1 MINIGSYQFNGPFDN
16 TSFLIDAS
24 GVYVILCV
32 TANSTTVVDIGESHA
47 VKNRVENHDRADCW
61 KKHCSGS
68 LRVAVYY
75 TPYLQQAGRKKVE
88 QELRQQYA
96 PVCGDR

>member
-1 MINIGSYQFNGPFDN
+1 MIKIGKYNFDGPFDN
-16 TSFLIDAS
+16 TSFLKDVS
-24 GVYVILCV
+24 GIYVILCV
-32 TANSTTVVDIGESHA
+32 TATSTTVVDIGESHA
-47 VKNRVENHDRADCW
+47 VKTRVENHDRADCW
-61 KKHCSGS
+61 KKHCSGR

-75 TPYLQQAGRKKVE
+75 TPHLQQAGRIKVE